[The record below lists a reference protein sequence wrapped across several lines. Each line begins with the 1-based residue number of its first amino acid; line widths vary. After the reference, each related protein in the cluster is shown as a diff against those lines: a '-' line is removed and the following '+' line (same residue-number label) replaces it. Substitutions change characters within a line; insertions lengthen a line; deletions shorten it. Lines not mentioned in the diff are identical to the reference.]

1 MQYRLNPLSATDSAV
16 IRDTIYSYFQIATSK
31 EIEKIP
37 DFFSSHFTKF
47 GDSPPYD
54 RRDLDRSL
62 MLEQL
67 QFASI
72 SDYEFKIEDLK
83 IDTLGQTAV
92 ATFMLESTGMIVDDY
107 SFRGTAIHNKS
118 RATIIFQKEKN
129 GWKMV
134 HQHLSK
140 FPG

>member
-1 MQYRLNPLSATDSAV
+1 MPATDSSL
-16 IRDTIYSYFQIATSK
+16 IRDIIYSYFEIAKSK
-31 EIEKIP
+31 EIEKIQE
-37 DFFSSHFTKF
+37 FFDSQFTKF

-54 RRDLDRSL
+54 RRELERSL

-72 SDYEFKIEDLK
+72 SDYDFKIEDLK
-83 IDTLGQTAV
+83 IDLLGGHTAI

-118 RATIIFQKEKN
+118 RATIIMQKDKN
-129 GWKMV
+129 GQWKMV